1 MTIRIDSSE
10 DLPSGFT
17 LVEVLIALAVA
28 SIVFLGVLKLLQT
41 VSQSLF
47 ESRDR
52 SLAMLCADNALL
64 LIRLQPQRQNVAEV
78 QEICNQGSRVF
89 TVRTRVLP
97 TPHSNFRRIEAR
109 VYLADQPDEDFF
121 LAYRVGFLPIGF

>member
-1 MTIRIDSSE
+1 MRFSTASLKDR
-10 DLPSGFT
+10 PSGFT

-28 SIVFLGVLKLLQT
+28 SIVFLGGLKLLQT

-64 LIRLQPQRQNVAEV
+64 LIRLQTRRQTLADG

-89 TVRTRVLP
+89 MVRTKVLN
-97 TPHSNFRRIEAR
+97 TPHANFRRIETR
-109 VYLADQPDEDFF
+109 VYLADLPEEDFF
-121 LAYRVGFLPIGF
+121 LAYRVGFLPLGF